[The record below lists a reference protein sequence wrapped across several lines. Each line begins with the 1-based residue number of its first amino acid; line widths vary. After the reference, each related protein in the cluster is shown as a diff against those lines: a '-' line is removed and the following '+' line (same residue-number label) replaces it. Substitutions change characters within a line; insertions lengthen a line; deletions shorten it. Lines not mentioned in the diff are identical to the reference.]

1 MKGLRLLGVFALLLF
16 SCAMTLEPEQEYK
29 VLVKDQECAKEIKK
43 KYRVK
48 AEAGDVLVVTLNQRE
63 LESIKKEE
71 CVKYVESPI
80 KLKPLDKQR

>member
-1 MKGLRLLGVFALLLF
+1 MKAFGVFVLLLF
-16 SCAMTLEPEQEYK
+16 SCAMTSEPEQDYK
-29 VLVKDQECAKEIKK
+29 VLVKDKECAQKIKK

-48 AEAGDVLVVTLNQRE
+48 AEVGDVLVVTLNQRE

-71 CVKYVESPI
+71 CVRYVESPI